1 MRDRL
6 QDFINWFFDQSLRN
20 KIGIIIAT
28 AVAIILIALLV
39 FNLVYADAPLT
50 GNALTQYEA
59 SCISVGYQEL
69 STNIGKYSGQ
79 HVKFSGKVVSINSNN
94 GKTQIVL
101 SVTPVNGGWSTSDLI
116 FVNYNAKTQFKARDI
131 VTVYGDVAGT
141 YNYVS
146 ISNGQLIIPKITAR
160 YIELTPIAVQNV
172 VGVPFTSPSNNQTN
186 SSNPDNS
193 ANITPINSSTPISN
207 SNNSNTNPI

>member
-1 MRDRL
+1 MDRL

-20 KIGIIIAT
+20 KIGMIIAT

-69 STNIGKYSGQ
+69 STNIGKYNGQ
-79 HVKFSGKVVSINSNN
+79 HVKFSGKVVTINSNN

-116 FVNYNAKTQFKARDI
+116 SVNYNAQTQFKAGDI

-172 VGVPFTSPSNNQTN
+172 VSVPFTSPSNNQTN
-186 SSNPDNS
+186 SSNQGTS
-193 ANITPINSSTPISN
+193 ANIPPINSSTPTSN
-207 SNNSNTNPI
+207 PNNSNTNPI